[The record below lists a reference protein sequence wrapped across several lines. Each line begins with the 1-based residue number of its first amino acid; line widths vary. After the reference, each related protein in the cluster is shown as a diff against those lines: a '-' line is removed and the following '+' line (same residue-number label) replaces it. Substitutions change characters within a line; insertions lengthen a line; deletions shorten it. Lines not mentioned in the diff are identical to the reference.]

1 MSSAIFCRTKKFPAS
16 TSRLD
21 IPTPNIPAQNWISKT
36 HIDCV
41 GRDFDIWFDDE
52 KVMERGKIS
61 GLSDGTG
68 DSIAVQ
74 R

>member
-1 MSSAIFCRTKKFPAS
+1 MSSVTFCRTKKFPAF
-16 TSRLD
+16 TSRSV
-21 IPTPNIPAQNWISKT
+21 IPYAEHTGADWVSKT

-41 GRDFDIWFDDE
+41 GRDFDIWFDGE
-52 KVMERGKIS
+52 KVMERGKFL
-61 GLSDGTG
+61 GVSDGTG